1 MPTLSLNAM
10 SSRRVLMDQK
20 SGQNGKRRQMEAFAI
35 DDAVDK
41 RVRERIE
48 RVLLPGHVGCKTG

>member
-1 MPTLSLNAM
+1 
-10 SSRRVLMDQK
+10 MDQQ

-48 RVLLPGHVGCKTG
+48 RVLLPQHVGCKMGWVALWSSGMILA

>member
-1 MPTLSLNAM
+1 
-10 SSRRVLMDQK
+10 MDQK

-48 RVLLPGHVGCKTG
+48 RVLLPQHVGCKMG